1 MTTTLHV
8 PAQRPGPT
16 TQSAPERVVVD
27 LGWRRIVRVT
37 MARATLALV
46 GSLVIWSLLPLLAG
60 MTPRL
65 ILSGSMEPRIH
76 VGDVIV
82 TREVPPATLT
92 KGQVITVADPDH
104 HDRTRT
110 HRFVRRAA
118 DGTLVTKGD
127 ANPQA
132 DSSHV
137 TDADVLGL
145 GVLRV
150 PFVGR
155 PAYWMAQRNWL
166 ALGATGLLLSWAG
179 MSAFAATRREE
190 DDEEQAEPPSN
201 DDQGTS
207 RRTRRVRRAAAV
219 AAAGAI
225 VVGAGMA
232 PAEAAFR
239 TAAANPVS
247 AFSAAASFAT
257 TTYASVV
264 QGDSPQFY
272 WRLGESSGSTAADA
286 VGSRTGQLNGSWTWG
301 QPSALRS
308 QTSNTSLHV
317 DGGYVDQSASLSSG
331 TAYSLETW
339 FRTSRTSGGALLS
352 LITSSGVD
360 RSLYLG
366 SDGKVRFGVGGSALV
381 VSPTALND
389 GQWHHVVYTNA
400 STGSS
405 KAKLYVDGALVASA
419 NSGNN
424 GTATGTWRAGQAT
437 WGSTWPGSPDQF
449 FRGDLDEIAVYTSTL
464 TAAQVA
470 AHDAASGS

>member
-1 MTTTLHV
+1 MTTLHV

-16 TQSAPERVVVD
+16 TQSAPARVVVD

-37 MARATLALV
+37 AGRATLALV
-46 GSLVIWSLLPLLAG
+46 GSLVFWSMLPLLVG
-60 MTPRL
+60 MTPRV

-92 KGQVITVADPDH
+92 KGQVITVKDPDH

-118 DGTLVTKGD
+118 DGTIVTKGD

-155 PAYWMAQRNWL
+155 PAYWVAERNWL
-166 ALGATGLLLSWAG
+166 ALGLTALLLGWAG
-179 MSAFAATRREE
+179 ASAFAATRREE
-190 DDEEQAEPPSN
+190 DDDAAPPAPGPT
-201 DDQGTS
+201 DEGTG
-207 RRTRRVRRAAAV
+207 RRTRRARQAAAV
-219 AAAGAI
+219 VAATAVA
-225 VVGAGMA
+225 VGVAVA
-232 PAEAAFR
+232 PAEAAFKS
-239 TAAANPVS
+239 TDANPVS
-247 AFSAAASFAT
+247 SFSAAASFAT
-257 TTYASVV
+257 TTYSSVV

-272 WRLGESSGSTAADA
+272 WRLGESSGSTAADS
-286 VGSRTGQLNGSWTWG
+286 VGTRTGTLNGSWTWG
-301 QPSALRS
+301 QTSALPS

-317 DGGYVDQSASLSSG
+317 DGGYVNQSASLSSG
-331 TAYSLETW
+331 TAFSLETW

-381 VSPTALND
+381 TSATALND
-389 GQWHHVVYTNA
+389 GQWHHVVYTHA
-400 STGSS
+400 STGSG

-419 NSGNN
+419 NSGNI
-424 GTATGTWRAGQAT
+424 GTATGSWRAGQAA
-437 WGSTWPGSPDQF
+437 WSSTWPGSPDQF
-449 FRGDLDEIAVYTSTL
+449 FRGDLDEIAVYPSTL
-464 TAAQVA
+464 TATEVA
-470 AHDAASGS
+470 DHYTASGN